1 MRELKNYEKN
11 NCKDPDSKQTSLFI
25 DLVTI
30 LAISYHNLGNEEQH
44 FNQLDKAFEN
54 FQNSISLLEKH
65 FDSNHSLLI
74 KFKSEF
80 LDFLE
85 VFL

>member
-1 MRELKNYEKN
+1 MRELKSYDKQNSKN
-11 NCKDPDSKQTSLFI
+11 PDYKQTSLFI

-44 FNQLDKAFEN
+44 FNQLDKAYEN
-54 FQNSISLLEKH
+54 FQNSISLLEQH
-65 FDSNHSLLI
+65 FENNHSLLI

-85 VFL
+85 VK